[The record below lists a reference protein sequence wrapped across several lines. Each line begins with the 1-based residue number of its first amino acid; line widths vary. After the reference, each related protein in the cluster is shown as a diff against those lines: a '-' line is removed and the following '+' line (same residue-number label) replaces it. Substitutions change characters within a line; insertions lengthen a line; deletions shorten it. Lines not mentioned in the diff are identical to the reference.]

1 MTEIHWHCFDFE
13 GCPGG
18 RSFLWGSTTMLKK
31 RARVPVLVYPHC
43 HARDQGVCGSRGDQH
58 FHYNPQHGLQNY
70 CHRHKVSS
78 FLFSITFTSFRVE
91 ALSLCCEES
100 LQMWKSISSRWYHD
114 FLRGT
119 AACVH
124 TSLEI
129 ILWNGSLFVSSCNLI
144 QHTLELQL
152 LLGYSRE
159 KFVIPRCTSHC
170 VLLL

>member
-1 MTEIHWHCFDFE
+1 MCHNLFCCQLFWRLSWWRAISLGFYHYARETSPSS
-13 GCPGG
+13 CPGVPPLPCQRPGSVWFKG
-18 RSFLWGSTTMLKK
+18 RPTFSLQSTAWTSKLL
-31 RARVPVLVYPHC
+31 PST
-43 HARDQGVCGSRGDQH
+43 QSE
-58 FHYNPQHGLQNY
+58 
-70 CHRHKVSS
+70 
-78 FLFSITFTSFRVE
+78 FLFIFNYFYLLQSWS
-91 ALSLCCEES
+91 SLCCEES

-152 LLGYSRE
+152 LLGYIRE
-159 KFVIPRCTSHC
+159 KFVIPLCTSHC